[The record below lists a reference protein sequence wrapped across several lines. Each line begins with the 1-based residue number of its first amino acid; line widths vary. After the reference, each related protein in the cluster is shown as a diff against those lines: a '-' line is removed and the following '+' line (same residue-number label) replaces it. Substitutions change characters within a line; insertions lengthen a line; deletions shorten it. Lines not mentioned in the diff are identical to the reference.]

1 MSVNSSDERPN
12 HAALFTDLY
21 ELTML
26 QSYLKE
32 GMTGTAVFELFFRR
46 LPDDRNFLVAA
57 GLQPLLQMLEELC
70 FTSDQLTYLRSQN
83 LFSEEFLEALAG
95 LTFTGDVW
103 AVPEGTVI
111 FPQEPLVQVIA
122 SLPEAQLIETLVL
135 NQIHFASIAAA
146 KGARMVLVADGR
158 RVIDFG
164 SRRAHG
170 RDAASTVAR
179 SSYLSG
185 CDGTSLVEAG
195 HQYGIPIFGTMAHS
209 YIQAHDDEASAFQD
223 FINSFPGSTLL
234 VDTYDTLD
242 GVRKV
247 IELRRQLGEN
257 FSVQAIRLDSGDL
270 AELARQSRKLLDDA
284 GMNDVRIGASGGLDE

>member
-135 NQIHFASIAAA
+135 NQIHFASIAPPKALGWCWWLTA
-146 KGARMVLVADGR
+146 GGSSTSVRGVRTGAN
-158 RVIDFG
+158 
-164 SRRAHG
+164 
-170 RDAASTVAR
+170 AASTVAGHR
-179 SSYLSG
+179 TCQG

-195 HQYGIPIFGTMAHS
+195 HQYGIPIFR
-209 YIQAHDDEASAFQD
+209 HDGAQLH
-223 FINSFPGSTLL
+223 PGS
-234 VDTYDTLD
+234 
-242 GVRKV
+242 
-247 IELRRQLGEN
+247 RRRSE
-257 FSVQAIRLDSGDL
+257 RLSGL
-270 AELARQSRKLLDDA
+270 HQ
-284 GMNDVRIGASGGLDE
+284 